1 MAEARVI
8 SSPQNA
14 AFKQAAKYVHTK
26 DARKDGV
33 FLMEG
38 VRAVDEVLKAEEWTV
53 KSIWVGESLKKDAP
67 GYVHHVEM
75 KALCPMNLI
84 PDAML
89 KKLSET
95 ESPQGIVAVVERRS
109 YKIGEIL
116 KEAAAKK
123 EKPLLVILEN
133 LQDPGNVGTLIRTA
147 DAAGATAVIAT
158 KGTADVYSSKVI
170 RSTMGSLL
178 HIPVCLVEN
187 VPVLAEALKKAGVQV
202 LAAALKDSVSIYEA
216 DMTKPTALLIGN
228 EGNGLTDEAIASAT
242 QAVKIPMVGR
252 AESLNAAMAGG
263 VLIYEALRQRLNG

>member
-1 MAEARVI
+1 MAEARRI

-14 AFKQAAKYVHTK
+14 AYKQAAKYVHTK

-38 VRAVDEVLKAEEWTV
+38 IRAVDEVLKAEDWVV
-53 KSIWVGESLKKDAP
+53 KSIWIGEALTKDAP
-67 GYVHHVEM
+67 DYVKKVEM
-75 KALCPMNLI
+75 QAECPMNII

-95 ESPQGIVAVVERRS
+95 ETPQGIVAVVERRS
-109 YKIGEIL
+109 FRITEVL
-116 KEAAAKK
+116 KEAALKK

-133 LQDPGNVGTLIRTA
+133 LQDPGNVGTIIRTA
-147 DAAGATAVIAT
+147 DAVGATAVVVT

-178 HIPVCLVEN
+178 HIPVCIVEA
-187 VPVLAEALKKAGVQV
+187 VPALSEALKKAGVQV
-202 LAAALKDSVSIYEA
+202 LAAALKDSVSIYDA
-216 DMTKPTALLIGN
+216 DMTKPTALLVGN
-228 EGNGLTDEAIASAT
+228 EGNGLSDDAILSAS
-242 QAVKIPMVGR
+242 QAVKIPMPGQ

-263 VLIYEALRQRLNG
+263 VLLYEALRQRMI